1 MKQYR
6 KPEIKDVL
14 IRDGFFSQ
22 RLETN
27 LKSIIPAV
35 YRQCKD
41 TGRIDVWKWK
51 EGMPDKPH
59 IFWDSDVAKWIESA
73 SYSLIHNPDKEIE
86 AKIDEVVGM
95 MEKAQFPDG
104 YLNSYYINVE
114 PQNRFTFLKNN
125 HELYCAGH
133 LIEAAVAYHE
143 ATAKDNLLNIMRR
156 YADLI
161 DKSFGPEEGKIH
173 GYDGHQEIELALVKL
188 YKVTSDKR
196 YLKLA
201 KYFLDERG
209 KQPFFF
215 DIESERRGEKVNA
228 SEQLR
233 YKNFQS
239 HLPVRQQKSAEG
251 HAVRCCYMLTGMA
264 ESAVE
269 SGDSSLL
276 DACREMWKSIVE
288 KRIYITGGVGSTRNG
303 EAFSFDYDLPNN
315 EAYAETCAAIALV
328 FFAGSM
334 LNIDGGAEYADIM
347 ETAIYNGILSGV
359 SLDGKKFFYENPLEA
374 IPEKDSFYKGSRA
387 GSVRQEWFGC
397 ACCPPNV
404 ARFLA
409 SMGKY
414 IYSLGED
421 EIRINLYVG
430 NEANFKVSGVDV
442 KIKMEAEY
450 PWDGKIKIRISP
462 EKESEFTLSTRM
474 PGWCEKASLLIN
486 GEKTNLEKLLNNG
499 YINIRRRWCEGDKIE
514 LYFDTPVRFVRA
526 NPNVRG
532 NIGKVAVRRGPV
544 VYCLEEADNGKN
556 LASIFLNKIPKPIIS
571 A

>member
-1 MKQYR
+1 
-6 KPEIKDVL
+6 
-14 IRDGFFSQ
+14 
-22 RLETN
+22 
-27 LKSIIPAV
+27 
-35 YRQCKD
+35 
-41 TGRIDVWKWK
+41 
-51 EGMPDKPH
+51 
-59 IFWDSDVAKWIESA
+59 
-73 SYSLIHNPDKEIE
+73 
-86 AKIDEVVGM
+86 
-95 MEKAQFPDG
+95 
-104 YLNSYYINVE
+104 
-114 PQNRFTFLKNN
+114 
-125 HELYCAGH
+125 
-133 LIEAAVAYHE
+133 
-143 ATAKDNLLNIMRR
+143 MRR

-215 DIESERRGEKVNA
+215 DIESERHGEKVNA

-239 HLPVRQQKSAEG
+239 HLPVRQQESAEG

-269 SGDSSLL
+269 SGDDSLL
-276 DACREMWKSIVE
+276 DACCEMWKSIVE

-334 LNIDGGAEYADIM
+334 LNIDGDAEYVDVM

-374 IPEKDSFYKGSRA
+374 VPEKDRFYKGVRA

-404 ARFLA
+404 ARLL
-409 SMGKY
+409 SSIEKY
-414 IYSLGED
+414 IYSLGD
-421 EIRINLYVG
+421 NEIRINLYIG
-430 NEANFKVSGVDV
+430 NEADFKIPGFGV
-442 KIKMEAEY
+442 KIKVETGY
-450 PWDGKIKIRISP
+450 PWNGKVEIQVDP
-462 EKESEFTLSTRM
+462 EKESDFTLSMRI
-474 PGWCEKASLLIN
+474 PGWCKKASLLIN
-486 GEKTNLEKLLNNG
+486 DKKTDWKKSLKKG
-499 YINIRRRWCEGDKIE
+499 FVSIRRHWREGDKIE
-514 LYFDTPVRFVRA
+514 LDLDMPVRFVRS

-556 LASIFLNKIPKPIIS
+556 LASIFLSRNPKPSIVDMSVQGTNFPAIALNARKVREIADGS
-571 A
+571 PLYSYEKPELDNFTATAVPYFLWANRNSHPAEMTVWINTPGE